1 MSRLNVHLPNQI
13 VSGCEEQQEGPI
25 GSESQGFPQCFLPS
39 LLSPKRSANK
49 LKVNRPKASRPI
61 RCGRYY
67 ILRRQANVIKK
78 LAKVSS

>member
-1 MSRLNVHLPNQI
+1 MSWLTVHLPNQI
-13 VSGCEEQQEGPI
+13 VSGGEEQQEGPT

-39 LLSPKRSANK
+39 LLSLERSANK
-49 LKVNRPKASRPI
+49 LKVNRPKASRPS

-67 ILRRQANVIKK
+67 ILRRQADVVQK